1 MGAPHSQQTRRSV
14 GPPVAARFD
23 VFYAGFRL
31 RRAGLMLVPIFTY
44 TQHARDQI
52 ALRSLDQAW
61 VERTILA
68 PDAVEPG
75 PRHPDRRRAFRA
87 LPERDGR
94 VLRLVYVVRSAATF
108 HGITAFLDRGRR
120 PGTHEIPV

>member
-1 MGAPHSQQTRRSV
+1 M
-14 GPPVAARFD
+14 
-23 VFYAGFRL
+23 FYAGFRL

-68 PDAVEPG
+68 PDAVEPD

-94 VLRLVYVVRSAATF
+94 VLRVVYVVRSAATF